1 MPLKSY
7 LLIFTNYVRFL
18 FYNFIFNVSD
28 NTFDAS
34 FRCMVYG
41 NPFYISVVTPVAI
54 IMLANIMILIK
65 VTITLH
71 RSNNGKNLHKSNND
85 KTMTVIK
92 ESRIAFGLNLL
103 LGTTWI
109 LAFLAVEEVTMTFQW
124 LFCII
129 NSLQG
134 FFIFVF
140 YTARVSDVRNAWVE
154 ALQSLL
160 KMFRNSISE
169 DQTGKNLYFNSL
181 LILRISSLY
190 YIIFESIILLCF
202 LVF

>member
-7 LLIFTNYVRFL
+7 LLIFINYVHFL
-18 FYNFIFNVSD
+18 FYNFIFNVSV

-71 RSNNGKNLHKSNND
+71 GSNNGKNLHKSNND
-85 KTMTVIK
+85 KTMTAIK

-140 YTARVSDVRNAWVE
+140 YTVRVPDVRNAWLE

-160 KMFRNSISE
+160 KMFTNTISE
-169 DQTGKNLYFNSL
+169 DQTGKNFDFNSM
-181 LILRISSLY
+181 LILRNSSLF
-190 YIIFESIILLCF
+190 YIIFESIILICF

>member
-1 MPLKSY
+1 
-7 LLIFTNYVRFL
+7 
-18 FYNFIFNVSD
+18 
-28 NTFDAS
+28 
-34 FRCMVYG
+34 
-41 NPFYISVVTPVAI
+41 
-54 IMLANIMILIK
+54 MILIK

-71 RSNNGKNLHKSNND
+71 GSNNGKNLHKSNND

-140 YTARVSDVRNAWVE
+140 YTVRVPDVRNAWLE

-160 KMFRNSISE
+160 KMFTNTISE
-169 DQTGKNLYFNSL
+169 DQTGKNFDFNSM
-181 LILRISSLY
+181 LILRNSSLF
-190 YIIFESIILLCF
+190 YIIFESIILICF